1 MQRTILIAALGLL
14 SFIPVAS
21 GCQESQPSQD
31 LSPSRAAAADAA
43 VVDEE
48 APPEIAVALCGPD
61 EPGEPL
67 ELYGRVLDE
76 HGKPLPRAAVI
87 AYGTDVTGLY
97 VPQGSESR
105 TPRLNG
111 VAVTNEDGWFRFRT
125 IRPGRYPGT
134 GAPQHIHLHI
144 DAAVHQHTYRTVWFE
159 NDPVVTSANRQ
170 SLDSETVII
179 PLERRADGVWS
190 GRLDVQLEGA

>member
-1 MQRTILIAALGLL
+1 MSRAILIAALGLL
-14 SFIPVAS
+14 SIIPVAA
-21 GCQESQPSQD
+21 GCQESQPSKDQQP
-31 LSPSRAAAADAA
+31 SPAAAADAA

-48 APPEIAVALCGPD
+48 APLEIAVALCGPD

-67 ELYGRVLDE
+67 ELFGRVLDE
-76 HGKPLPRAAVI
+76 HGKPLPKAAVI
-87 AYGTDVTGLY
+87 AYGTDVTGVY
-97 VPQGSESR
+97 VPQDSESR

-159 NDPVVTSANRQ
+159 DDPVVTPADRE
-170 SLDSETVII
+170 SLDGETVII

-190 GRLDVQLEGA
+190 ARLDVRLEGA